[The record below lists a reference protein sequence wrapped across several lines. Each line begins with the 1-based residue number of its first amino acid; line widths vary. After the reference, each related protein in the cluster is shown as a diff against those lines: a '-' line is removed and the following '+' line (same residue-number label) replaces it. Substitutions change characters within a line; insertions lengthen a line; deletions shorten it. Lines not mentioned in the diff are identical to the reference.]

1 MKIPLNIYPSVQQAY
16 VHPDDIAWVEWHEA
30 VEFMRDS
37 GKLTA
42 ATDAGK
48 TDQWLY
54 NFCEYRTRDFVCP
67 DADHFNPEL
76 TTHERTSL
84 IRRCKDNVLRIH
96 CLLIDCD
103 GGMDRAAAEAQW
115 AGFEYVIYS
124 THGHRWVSGKDKFR
138 MVLPLERPLTLVEAE
153 ERKTAL
159 TAITLGAVDKASFTV
174 SQAFYFPTWCEHNAG
189 DRFFEWRLGQRFP
202 AHELPPEEVRVYSG
216 PPQIIEDTGRVRR
229 TRTADAILEASR
241 TGSGLRYNDAI
252 KLGCLYKQHGLTQEE
267 FLATVN
273 MIASPDSD
281 YRRGKWDAAKLWGV
295 SFTTMSTAKAK
306 KLLLDLNCTKMP
318 WI

>member
-1 MKIPLNIYPSVQQAY
+1 MKIPLNIYPSVRQAY
-16 VHPDDIAWVEWHEA
+16 IHPDDIAWVEWHEA
-30 VEFMRDS
+30 VEFMRDC

-42 ATDAGK
+42 ATDEGK
-48 TDQWLY
+48 TDQMLY
-54 NFCEYRTRDFVCP
+54 NFCEYKIKDFATP
-67 DADHFNPEL
+67 DPDHFNPDL
-76 TTHERTSL
+76 TPHPRTEL
-84 IRRCKDNVLRIH
+84 IRRCRENVVKIH
-96 CLLIDCD
+96 CLLIDVD
-103 GGMDRAAAEAQW
+103 GGMDRATAEAQW

-138 MVLPLERPLTLVEAE
+138 MVLPLERPLTLHEAE

-174 SQAFYFPTWCEHNAG
+174 SQAFYFPSWTEHNEA

-202 AHELPPEEVRVYSG
+202 AHELPAEEVRVYRG
-216 PPQIIEDTGRVRR
+216 PPPVIEDTGRVRR
-229 TRTADAILEASR
+229 TRTADAILECSR

-252 KLGCLYKQHGLTQEE
+252 KLGCLYKQHGLSQEE

-281 YRRGKWDAAKLWGV
+281 YRRGKWDPAKLWGV
-295 SFTTMSTAKAK
+295 SYPTMSTAKAK